1 MSVLLPMKQPDDD
14 GDAGLSGRQLEKARR
29 AQADTE
35 LELFR
40 YGLAAHSR
48 AEIDRL
54 DTQALGDAS
63 RAALNEEVDLLDY
76 GLAKAK
82 GSAAKAAL
90 VARHVERMAS
100 INDRRL
106 TRRFGG

>member
-1 MSVLLPMKQPDDD
+1 MSLLPVNRDDQGSGSD
-14 GDAGLSGRQLEKARR
+14 GLSTRQLAAARR
-29 AQADTE
+29 AQASTE

-40 YGLAAHSR
+40 YGLQAHTR
-48 AEIDRL
+48 AEVDRL

-63 RAALNEEVDLLDY
+63 RAALDEEIELLDH
-76 GLAKAK
+76 GLQKAK

-90 VARHVERMAS
+90 VARHVERMAT